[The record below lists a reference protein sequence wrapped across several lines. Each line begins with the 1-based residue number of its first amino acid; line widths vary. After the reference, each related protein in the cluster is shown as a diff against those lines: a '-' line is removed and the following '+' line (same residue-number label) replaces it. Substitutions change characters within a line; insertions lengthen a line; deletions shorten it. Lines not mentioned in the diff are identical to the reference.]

1 MLCVTPEISNGEMD
15 SGKTGKMAVYSL
27 LSYVVRNHSDME
39 IYGQTA
45 GKNQEKVHGQSGALY
60 YCMADTDIRTA
71 VKKRTGGDNA
81 G

>member
-45 GKNQEKVHGQSGALY
+45 GKNQKKVHG
-60 YCMADTDIRTA
+60 
-71 VKKRTGGDNA
+71 
-81 G
+81 